1 MGTKTVYQEAM
12 RTKVRCPNCQ
22 KTMQARYLAYRH
34 YCKMPRAEGELRQIG
49 LRRLAAL
56 QERAVQ
62 ILTPEKGPS
71 LDPRLW
77 DYVTSCDAKH
87 ASKVV
92 DVRSAL
98 VARLG
103 EADATVVLNGCTPAV
118 TNNAC
123 GRSTRILRTPIGDAV
138 KLKT

>member
-1 MGTKTVYQEAM
+1 MKTIYQEAQ
-12 RTKVRCPNCQ
+12 RTKLSCPNCK
-22 KTMQARYLAYRH
+22 KTMQARYLAYQHR
-34 YCKMPRAEGELRQIG
+34 CKRPRADGELRQAG

-62 ILTPEKGPS
+62 RLASSEGS
-71 LDPRLW
+71 NSNPRLW
-77 DYVTSCDAKH
+77 DYVTPCDAKH

-103 EADATVVLNGCTPAV
+103 EADAAVVLNGCTQAV
-118 TNNAC
+118 TNSAS
-123 GRSTRILRTPIGDAV
+123 GRSTRILRTPTGEAV